1 MQLYKI
7 RVMNMHWPA
16 VLLVQANAGT
26 KLFPPN
32 CGCLNLLYREAL
44 LSVPFDY
51 VQNATL
57 VVWFFPSIQI
67 LDFGGNGSVNY

>member
-16 VLLVQANAGT
+16 VLLVQANSGT
-26 KLFPPN
+26 KLFPQN
-32 CGCLNLLYREAL
+32 CGRLNLLYREAL

-57 VVWFFPSIQI
+57 VVWFFS
-67 LDFGGNGSVNY
+67 FHSNS